1 MAESLFASLKR
12 ELVDISHF
20 KTIAEGRLEVFE
32 WVIWYNRKTSSQLSW
47 LFDTGGV
54 RRAVQ
59 RPTSGIGPSVRPTG
73 GAPVVGPA
81 RPLSLLP
88 PRLGGDR
95 RSTLDQ
101 RCPDTGFCE
110 SRLGQ
115 LGPDRRWVPVPPAR
129 APMFNPPPHR
139 MSARWPHWCC
149 WPPSRPGPGRRAR
162 TPC

>member
-1 MAESLFASLKR
+1 MGSVGDSYDNAMAESLFASLKR

-81 RPLSLLP
+81 RPLVTSP
-88 PRLGGDR
+88 AAPGW
-95 RSTLDQ
+95 
-101 RCPDTGFCE
+101 
-110 SRLGQ
+110 GQ
-115 LGPDRRWVPVPPAR
+115 AVNLGPALPRYG
-129 APMFNPPPHR
+129 FL
-139 MSARWPHWCC
+139 
-149 WPPSRPGPGRRAR
+149 
-162 TPC
+162 